1 MPRFKKFEDPRLR
14 RGWLA
19 SNYTTAAKD
28 LFNEK
33 SYSAMEHCLLEG
45 HAKFPDD
52 AHLANALGRHF
63 INKRRHGQA
72 LNLFQ
77 QAVDKAPD
85 NTRNRIDLADT
96 LAKVGRLDDSVREFL
111 IAIRSYIREGERIDL
126 TINRLGHA
134 YFINQRY
141 QDATDA
147 FGLSLNVN
155 PQNDI
160 AERRLWEMDTGYGLK
175 PSPQGMQNLAKAIAD
190 GMDQTPKSKDAVKT
204 PKNCDNGQSSPVQ
217 IQGLRPA
224 EWH

>member
-1 MPRFKKFEDPRLR
+1 
-14 RGWLA
+14 
-19 SNYTTAAKD
+19 
-28 LFNEK
+28 
-33 SYSAMEHCLLEG
+33 MEHCLLEG

-63 INKRRHGQA
+63 LKRRKPEHA
-72 LNLFQ
+72 LSLFQ

-190 GMDQTPKSKDAVKT
+190 GMDRAAKAEASEKT
-204 PKNCDNGQSSPVQ
+204 PEKRGYIQSATVQ
-217 IQGLRPA
+217 IQGPRPA